1 MARWAFGWLVLILVL
16 TGGSYWGTSALVAAD
31 RAALAD
37 DSDEDVYAMQPL
49 GELGSPACRAA
60 GRALVAAG
68 DGTRPDATPA
78 LRANWDRA
86 ARAVLQSCGQAAA

>member
-1 MARWAFGWLVLILVL
+1 VARWAFGWLVLIMVL
-16 TGGSYWGTSALVAAD
+16 TAGSYWGTSALVAAD
-31 RAALAD
+31 RAAFAAD
-37 DSDEDVYAMQPL
+37 DEDVYAMQPL

-86 ARAVLQSCGQAAA
+86 AQAVLQSCRQTPA